1 MASDLLAFA
10 PGAARIL
17 QVRICISSLASQNSV
32 FDFVRRRG
40 PVMISMMMV
49 RPPPAALWRRQE
61 PHRCMLGTVALAQ

>member
-1 MASDLLAFA
+1 LHF
-10 PGAARIL
+10 
-17 QVRICISSLASQNSV
+17 LASQNSV